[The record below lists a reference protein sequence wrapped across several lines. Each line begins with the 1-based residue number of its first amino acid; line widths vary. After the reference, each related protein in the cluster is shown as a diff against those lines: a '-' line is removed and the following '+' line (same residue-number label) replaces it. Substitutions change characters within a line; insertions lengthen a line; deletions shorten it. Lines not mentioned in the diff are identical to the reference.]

1 MKKIVLLVIFG
12 LQLCQAQD
20 TIFVKSPDTFRRNYV
35 EIGFNYPKGNLSN
48 KFVHGVEVGYWL
60 RNRLAKNQYLDYG
73 LELNFLEK
81 PRTISYQYA
90 DSLIQFESS
99 RVGLKLGLRYSKVW
113 YQGSN
118 PDGFSLES
126 NSGLGWAALYYKV
139 SSQYPDQ
146 FQHDLDKKTDL
157 HTLFASQTVKLNWN
171 RFGFYLTGSFQP
183 YILFYKKNES
193 HFGGTLISWGMVSR
207 F

>member
-1 MKKIVLLVIFG
+1 MKKILLVVIFG
-12 LQLCQAQD
+12 FQLSQAQD

-35 EIGFNYPKGNLSN
+35 EIGFNYPQGNLSN

-60 RNRLAKNQYLDYG
+60 RNRLAKNNYLDYG

-81 PRTISYQYA
+81 PRAIAYRYA

-99 RVGLKLGLRYSKVW
+99 RVGLKLGFRYSLVW
-113 YQGSN
+113 CKDSN

-157 HTLFASQTVKLNWN
+157 HTLFVSQTVKFNWN
-171 RFGFYLTGSFQP
+171 RIGFYVTGSLQP
-183 YILFYKKNES
+183 YTLFYKKNEA
-193 HFGGTLISWGMVSR
+193 HFGGTLISWGMVTR

>member
-12 LQLCQAQD
+12 LQLIQAQD

-35 EIGFNYPKGNLSN
+35 EIGFNYPQGNLSN
-48 KFVHGVEVGYWL
+48 KFVHGIEVGYWL
-60 RNRLAKNQYLDYG
+60 RNRLAKNHYLDYG

-81 PRTISYQYA
+81 PRTISYRYA
-90 DSLIQFESS
+90 DSLIQFESA

-118 PDGFSLES
+118 PDEFSLES
-126 NSGLGWAALYYKV
+126 NSGLGWAALYYRV
-139 SSQYPDQ
+139 ASQYPDQ
-146 FQHDLDKKTDL
+146 FQHDLDKKTNL
-157 HTLFASQTVKLNWN
+157 HTLFFSQTVKLNWN
-171 RFGFYLTGSFQP
+171 RFGFYVTGSLQP
-183 YILFYKKNES
+183 YTLFYKKHEA